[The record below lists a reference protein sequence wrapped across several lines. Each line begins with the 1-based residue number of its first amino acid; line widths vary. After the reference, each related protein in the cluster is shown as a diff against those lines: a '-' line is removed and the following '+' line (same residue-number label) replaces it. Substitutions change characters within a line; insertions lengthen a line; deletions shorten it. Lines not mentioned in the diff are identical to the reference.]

1 MKPVTEEWI
10 AKAEGDWMVAGREVR
25 ARKSPNYDAV
35 CFHCQQC
42 VEKYLK
48 GQLQEES
55 LAVPKTHD
63 LGKLLDLLLPTHSL
77 WAALRLTLDTL
88 SVYAVGFRYPG
99 DSADKEEARNAVK
112 LCHSVRETVRLS
124 LGLPA

>member
-1 MKPVTEEWI
+1 MKPVTKEW
-10 AKAEGDWMVAGREVR
+10 ADKAEGDWTVAGREMR
-25 ARKSPNYDAV
+25 ARKSPNYDAA

-42 VEKYLK
+42 AEKYLK

-63 LGKLLDLLLPTHSL
+63 LRILLDLLLATHPL
-77 WAALRLTLDTL
+77 WAGMRPALGILTI
-88 SVYAVGFRYPG
+88 YAVDFRYPG

-112 LCHSVRETVRLS
+112 LCRSVHKTVRLS
-124 LGLPA
+124 LGLPI